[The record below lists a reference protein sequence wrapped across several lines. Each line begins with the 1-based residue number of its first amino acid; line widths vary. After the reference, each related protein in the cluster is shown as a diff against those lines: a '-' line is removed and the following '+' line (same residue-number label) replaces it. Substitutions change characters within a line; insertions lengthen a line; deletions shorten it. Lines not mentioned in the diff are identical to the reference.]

1 MIRTAWPKVLPLGT
15 SRPVVVEVSTGRL
28 TSDAGLLPI
37 RGFDRR
43 IGLTERFAAALRDP
57 RRSASV
63 EHSFPEM
70 LRSRLFGV
78 PAGYE
83 DQNDHDVLRRDPV
96 FKLVAGRDPDGADLA
111 SQPTLSRFENAIDVA
126 SLNRLRD
133 VLIDQFVESFDTPPA
148 RLTLD
153 VDPFDDPAH
162 GHQQLVMFHG
172 FYDLHQY
179 LARVITCAE
188 NDAVVMA
195 CLLFGSANAALGAD
209 DDLEYLVGRLRAAWP
224 DVALH
229 VRGDSG
235 FGLPGMYAVC
245 ERLRV
250 SYSFGLGMNPVL
262 QRESAELLEFAVA
275 EFERTGTPQRLFHA
289 DWYRA
294 GSWPHPRWTIVKVE
308 ANAQGTNRRVVVTNR
323 PGAAVLPAAAYDE
336 YADRGESE
344 NRNKEL
350 KCGLSA
356 DRLSDHRYL
365 ANLFRLYLH
374 AAAHN
379 LLVRLRR
386 LVALP
391 PEAPPSSVLRS
402 PTDASLPLEAL
413 AEPDR
418 RAYFNHRR
426 RRDVLGEGHP
436 ATWRTRLIKVAA
448 EVVVSTRRVLVR
460 LASNWPYLPHYAA
473 VTDAAVTDAV
483 LTADTG

>member
-1 MIRTAWPKVLPLGT
+1 VRIQSAWPKVLPLGT

-37 RGFDRR
+37 REFDRR
-43 IGLTERFAAALRDP
+43 IGFTERLAAALHDP
-57 RRSASV
+57 RRAASV
-63 EHSFPEM
+63 EHTFPEM
-70 LRSRLFGV
+70 FRARLFGV
-78 PAGYE
+78 IAGYE
-83 DQNDHDVLRRDPV
+83 DQNDHDLLRGDPV
-96 FKLVAGRDPDGADLA
+96 LKLVAGRDPDGADLA
-111 SQPTLSRFENAIDVA
+111 SQPTLSRFENAIDVP

-133 VLIDQFVESFDTPPA
+133 AFVDLFVQSFETPPV

-162 GHQQLVMFHG
+162 GHQQLVLFHG
-172 FYDLHQY
+172 YYGQHQY
-179 LARVITCAE
+179 LPRVVTCAE

-195 CLLFGSANAALGAD
+195 CLLPGSFHAALGAD

-224 DVALH
+224 DVELH

-235 FGLPGMYAVC
+235 FGVPRMYEVC
-245 ERLRV
+245 ERLGIA
-250 SYSFGLGMNPVL
+250 YSFGIAMNVVL
-262 QRESAELLEFAVA
+262 QRESDELLEFAVA
-275 EFERTGTPQRLFHA
+275 EFERTGVPQRLFHA
-289 DWYRA
+289 DWYQA
-294 GSWPHPRWTIVKVE
+294 GTWPQPRWTIVKVE
-308 ANAQGTNRRVVVTNR
+308 ANGAGTNRRAVVTNR
-323 PGAAVLPAAAYDE
+323 PGARVLPAAAYDE

-356 DRLSDHRYL
+356 DRLSDHRYK

-379 LLVRLRR
+379 LLARLRR

-391 PEAPPSSVLRS
+391 PEAPPASVLR
-402 PTDASLPLEAL
+402 PPTDAATDASLPLEAL
-413 AEPDR
+413 AEPAR

-436 ATWRTRLIKVAA
+436 ETWRTRLVKVAA
-448 EVVVSTRRVLVR
+448 EVVVSTRRVVVR
-460 LASNWPYLPHYAA
+460 LASNWPYLSHYAA
-473 VTDAAVTDAV
+473 VSAAVLAV
-483 LTADTG
+483 DTG